1 MTQYNNLNVKLSNQQ
16 LDKLKSGI
24 QNGTEVTL
32 KISSNI
38 IGDSNDENNFP
49 HKFLLINTQVSKF
62 RKAFANGSSANMKL
76 SKTHLHKQDNH
87 EDFQIDFQDYY

>member
-16 LDKLKSGI
+16 LNKLKSGI
-24 QNGTEVTL
+24 QNGTDVTL

-49 HKFLLINTQVSKF
+49 RKILLINTQVLQ
-62 RKAFANGSSANMKL
+62 MVHQL
-76 SKTHLHKQDNH
+76 T
-87 EDFQIDFQDYY
+87 